1 MKKNNGFSL
10 IEIIVVIAI
19 LGVLAGLSIPRIV
32 GVMESQKANVAV
44 DQLEQIGTAIQFF
57 SENNKSYSF
66 CVNSDD
72 CDTTDKIN
80 GALDLNIH
88 NPDFNYSASWAD
100 DLWTI
105 IATREG
111 GPVDYLLSYTL
122 ESDGI
127 PTGFTVDVGGEGG
140 GGSGGGEDPLAG
152 CTEEEVEQAI
162 LMGIID
168 PLD

>member
-19 LGVLAGLSIPRIV
+19 LGVLAGLSLPRIV
-32 GVMESQKANVAV
+32 GVMEAQKANVAL
-44 DQLEQIGTAIQFF
+44 DQLEQIGTGIKFL
-57 SENNKSYSF
+57 SENNKSYAF
-66 CVNSDD
+66 CVNSGD

-105 IATREG
+105 IASREG

-122 ESDGI
+122 ESDGT

-140 GGSGGGEDPLAG
+140 GGDEDPLAG

-168 PLD
+168 PLAL